1 MIPTA
6 IQRPR
11 FRPAPVRASRM
22 RKQRG
27 ATLFTA
33 LMILI
38 LLTLLALSVAQV
50 TGLQERMAGLYR
62 ADQQAFQ
69 SAEAQ
74 LRVLE
79 NSLLGDP
86 AFCDSGYQ
94 ITLPA
99 DWRNGADSAG
109 ARIENLNS
117 AGGSGGPRVNPLL
130 SSARAGLG
138 RTPGGPNCLVFRL
151 SSLQPDRPA
160 DATTTALVQSI
171 FVP

>member
-1 MIPTA
+1 MT
-6 IQRPR
+6 
-11 FRPAPVRASRM
+11 PAPTFARRAVRAR
-22 RKQRG
+22 RQRG

-33 LMILI
+33 MMLLI

-69 SAEAQ
+69 SAEDQ
-74 LRVLE
+74 LRQLE
-79 NSLLGDP
+79 NSLLGNP
-86 AFCDSGYQ
+86 AACDSGYVVG
-94 ITLPA
+94 LPTS
-99 DWRNGADSAG
+99 WRNGSTPNA
-109 ARIENLNS
+109 ARVENLNR
-117 AGGSGGPRVNPLL
+117 AGASGGPRVNPLL

-138 RTPGGPNCLVFRL
+138 RTPGGPNCLVFRI
-151 SSLQPDRPA
+151 SSLQPDRPT

>member
-1 MIPTA
+1 MIPIPNPRCRSHRARLGTA
-6 IQRPR
+6 AARN
-11 FRPAPVRASRM
+11 
-22 RKQRG
+22 QRG

-74 LRVLE
+74 LRQLE
-79 NSLLGDP
+79 NSLLNDP
-86 AFCDSGYQ
+86 AFCDNGYQ

-99 DWRNGADSAG
+99 GWRNGTDSAS
-109 ARIENLNS
+109 ARIENLNQAS
-117 AGGSGGPRVNPLL
+117 GSGGPRVNPLQ

-151 SSLQPDRPA
+151 TSLQPDNP
-160 DATTTALVQSI
+160 DGPTTQALVQSI